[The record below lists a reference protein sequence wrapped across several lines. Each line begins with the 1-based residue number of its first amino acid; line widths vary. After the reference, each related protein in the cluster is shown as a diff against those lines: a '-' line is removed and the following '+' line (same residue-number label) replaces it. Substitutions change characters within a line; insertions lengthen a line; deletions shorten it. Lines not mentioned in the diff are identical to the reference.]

1 MNLSEVDWDFR
12 SAGAWPLEVK
22 FFIIFLICCLLA
34 GGGIYYFTL
43 DQVDEWNKLELTE
56 AELKLKFENNQ
67 SRAANLTAYKVQL
80 SEIEASLGDM
90 IKQMPSEAEVAAL
103 LRKISNKAQEIGLEI
118 QLFKTQL
125 PIKKEF
131 YYEVPSQLEVLGT
144 YEELGFFI
152 SSLSTL
158 PRIVTVHDVSIK
170 LQEIDKERYDGR
182 LVMKAIIK
190 TYNEASESDEDE
202 NSEDEDSE
210 NDAE

>member
-1 MNLSEVDWDFR
+1 MNLSEVDWDYR
-12 SAGAWPLEVK
+12 SAGSWPLEVK
-22 FFIIFLICCLLA
+22 IFIVFFICCLLA
-34 GGGIYYFTL
+34 GGGIYQFTL
-43 DQVDEWNKLELTE
+43 GQVEEWNKLEATE
-56 AELKLKFENNQ
+56 AELRLKFESNQ

-103 LRKISNKAQEIGLEI
+103 LRKISNKAQEIGLGI
-118 QLFKTQL
+118 QLFETQF

-158 PRIVTVHDVSIK
+158 PRIVTVHDVSIELQK
-170 LQEIDKERYDGR
+170 LAKETYNGR
-182 LVMKAIIK
+182 LVMKATIK
-190 TYNEASESDEDE
+190 TYNEASESNEDDKE
-202 NSEDEDSE
+202 GEDSGNE
-210 NDAE
+210 T

>member
-1 MNLSEVDWDFR
+1 YR
-12 SAGAWPLEVK
+12 AAGSWPLEVK
-22 FFIIFLICCLLA
+22 VFIGFFICCLLV
-34 GGGIYYFTL
+34 GGGIYQFTL
-43 DQVDEWNKLELTE
+43 KQVDEWD
-56 AELKLKFENNQ
+56 KLKATEKDLRLQFESNQ
-67 SRAANLTAYKVQL
+67 SRAANLTAYKKQL

-118 QLFKTQL
+118 QLFETQL

-131 YYEVPSQLEVLGT
+131 YYEVPSQLEVIGT

-158 PRIVTVHDVSIK
+158 PRIVTVHDVSIELQK
-170 LQEIDKERYDGR
+170 LDKETYKGR

-190 TYNEASESDEDE
+190 TYNEASESDEE
-202 NSEDEDSE
+202 EGSEDE
-210 NDAE
+210 A

>member
-1 MNLSEVDWDFR
+1 MNLSEVDWDYR
-12 SAGAWPLEVK
+12 AAGSWPLEVK
-22 FFIIFLICCLLA
+22 IFIGFFICCLLL
-34 GGGIYYFTL
+34 GGGIYQFTL
-43 DQVDEWNKLELTE
+43 KQVDEWDKLKATEKELR
-56 AELKLKFENNQ
+56 LKFESNQ
-67 SRAANLTAYKVQL
+67 SRAANLTAYKKQL

-118 QLFKTQL
+118 QLFETQL

-131 YYEVPSQLEVLGT
+131 YYEVPSQLEVIGT

-158 PRIVTVHDVSIK
+158 PRIVTVHDVSIELQK
-170 LQEIDKERYDGR
+170 LDKETYEGH

-190 TYNEASESDEDE
+190 TYNEASESDEE
-202 NSEDEDSE
+202 EGSEDE
-210 NDAE
+210 A